1 MSNPP
6 VTIILPVYNEAG
18 TIDATLESLLGQD
31 YEGPFDVI
39 VADGG
44 SSDGTRGRLDEWA
57 RSTPNLTVIHNE
69 RRVQSYGLNA
79 AVEASD
85 APLIVRADGHTHYA
99 RDYVSRSV
107 ETVVE
112 TGAAAGGRMNP
123 VGTNPFGRAVAAAM
137 NSRLTMGPARFHHA
151 DRREEVD
158 TVYLGAFPRDDFLE
172 LGGFRA
178 FPSGAAEDADF
189 YHRWNRTGRKVVVDP
204 VIHSE
209 YSPRDNPY
217 ALWTQYYRYGLG
229 KSEMLWVNG
238 RLPSPRPL
246 APVILIVGLSA
257 TALVGTVK
265 KTWWPF
271 ALGLGSWLAVVGAV
285 AVRSRES
292 IARVIGA
299 AMIMHTSYGLGVLHG
314 LVRGPGA
321 VAYLK
326 EEEEEGRSSPVP
338 CPGSDSPR

>member
-1 MSNPP
+1 MSQPP
-6 VTIILPVYNEAG
+6 VTIILPVLNEIE
-18 TIDATLESLLGQD
+18 TIDGTLESLLGQD
-31 YEGPFDVI
+31 YDGPLDVI

-44 SSDGTRGRLDEWA
+44 STDGTRSRLREWD
-57 RSTPNLTVIHNE
+57 RLHPNVLVIDNE

-79 AVEASD
+79 AAEAST
-85 APLIVRADGHTHYA
+85 APLVVRADGHTHYSQ
-99 RDYVSRSV
+99 DYVRRSV
-107 ETVVE
+107 DTVVE

-151 DRREEVD
+151 DRREVVD
-158 TVYLGAFPRDDFLE
+158 TVYLGAFPREDFLE

-209 YSPRDNPY
+209 YTPRDNPRD
-217 ALWTQYYRYGLG
+217 LWAQYFAYGQG

-246 APVILIVGLSA
+246 APALLIVGLTGTAVLGLA
-257 TALVGTVK
+257 TRR
-265 KTWWPF
+265 WWP
-271 ALGLGSWLAVVGAV
+271 LTVTLGSWLGVVGTV
-285 AVRSRES
+285 ALRSGESLVR
-292 IARVIGA
+292 VMDA
-299 AMIMHTSYGLGVLHG
+299 AMIMHTAYGLGVLQA
-314 LVRGPGA
+314 LARGPGA
-321 VAYLK
+321 VKHLK
-326 EEEEEGRSSPVP
+326 Q
-338 CPGSDSPR
+338 

>member
-1 MSNPP
+1 MPQPP
-6 VTIILPVYNEAG
+6 VTIILPVFNEVE
-18 TIDATLESLLGQD
+18 TIDGTLTSLIAQD
-31 YEGPFDVI
+31 YAGQLDVI

-44 SSDGTRGRLDEWA
+44 STDGTRGKLAEWA
-57 RSTPNLTVIHNE
+57 QSTPNLTVINNN

-79 AVEASD
+79 AAEASN
-85 APLIVRADGHTHYA
+85 APLLVRADGHTHYA
-99 RDYVSRSV
+99 PDYVRQSV
-107 ETVVE
+107 NTVIE

-158 TVYLGAFPRDDFLE
+158 TVYLGAFPREDFLSI
-172 LGGFRA
+172 GGFRA

-209 YSPRDNPY
+209 YTPRQEPGG
-217 ALWTQYYRYGLG
+217 LWNQYYRYGLG
-229 KSEMLWVNG
+229 KSEMLWING

-246 APVILIVGLSA
+246 APAILVVGLAS
-257 TALVGTVK
+257 TGVVGFITRK
-265 KTWWPF
+265 WWPF
-271 ALGLGSWLAVVGAV
+271 FLGLGSWLAVVGTV
-285 AVRSRES
+285 AVRSHAS
-292 IARVIGA
+292 FTRVMAA
-299 AMIMHTSYGLGVLHG
+299 AMIMHTSYGIGVLQG
-314 LVRGPGA
+314 LMRGPRA

-326 EEEEEGRSSPVP
+326 EEQDPTL
-338 CPGSDSPR
+338 PRKA